1 MISFSNTNSE
11 KNAVGKPQ
19 HQNVSLVFEETLK
32 ETVFVVRGSCISDHL
47 SVQKRECA
55 YLRYKDEQV
64 RSSGWGGGERRQ

>member
-55 YLRYKDEQV
+55 YGVMYTLACI
-64 RSSGWGGGERRQ
+64 